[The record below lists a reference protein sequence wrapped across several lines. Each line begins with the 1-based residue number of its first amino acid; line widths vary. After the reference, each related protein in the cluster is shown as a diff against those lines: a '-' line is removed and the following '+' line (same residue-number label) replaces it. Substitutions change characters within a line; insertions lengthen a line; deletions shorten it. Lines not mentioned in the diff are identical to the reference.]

1 MSTVIPSAARR
12 RSAPRRAVD
21 WRWLVAVALFV
32 TVVAVELTILLAA
45 GQPTGAFD
53 LGSFL

>member
-21 WRWLVAVALFV
+21 WRWLVAVALFA
-32 TVVAVELTILLAA
+32 TVAAVELTILLVA
-45 GQPTGAFD
+45 GQPSGAFD